1 VSTFPGYGFAYPELR
16 WLSFLIPMGRF
27 ATSYNSSE
35 YPYGLMPPW
44 MSFEF
49 PTMGGL
55 CFSVSHYLHSE
66 RLNIMVL
73 VPHGARQ
80 HVLKP
85 GSDPKV
91 VGMPPDWY
99 DSELMESLGTEDR
112 GLSKVIGKANPGNVG
127 LLLSIIDVHWQAE
140 TYDLAH
146 DHQMPVFT
154 SDANSFPSHAHNN
167 RHLWEV
173 LTAQSKRSIR

>member
-1 VSTFPGYGFAYPELR
+1 
-16 WLSFLIPMGRF
+16 
-27 ATSYNSSE
+27 
-35 YPYGLMPPW
+35 
-44 MSFEF
+44 
-49 PTMGGL
+49 
-55 CFSVSHYLHSE
+55 
-66 RLNIMVL
+66 MVM

-91 VGMPPDWY
+91 VSMPPDWC
-99 DSELMESLGTEDR
+99 DSELMKSLGTEDR
-112 GLSKVIGKANPGNVG
+112 GLSKVIDKANPRNVG

-154 SDANSFPSHAHNN
+154 SDANSFLSHMPRRVYPGGKSSDTHLSIDEPEAAHND

>member
-1 VSTFPGYGFAYPELR
+1 MSPFVESSSASGNADANPGIALYG
-16 WLSFLIPMGRF
+16 LIGLQNGSEISQTVAFISHSHGPI

-44 MSFEF
+44 MSFKF
-49 PTMGGL
+49 PTMGRL
-55 CFSVSHYLHSE
+55 CFSISHCLHSE
-66 RLNIMVL
+66 RLNIMVM

-91 VGMPPDWY
+91 VSMPPDWC
-99 DSELMESLGTEDR
+99 DSELMKSLGTEDR
-112 GLSKVIGKANPGNVG
+112 
-127 LLLSIIDVHWQAE
+127 
-140 TYDLAH
+140 AH

-154 SDANSFPSHAHNN
+154 SDANSFLTAHND

-173 LTAQSKRSIR
+173 LTAQSKPSIR